1 MFTND
6 QIRTNLELAL
16 DKAEEAFE
24 LGNYPIGS
32 VLVNK
37 DNLVLSVEMNE
48 CTSSNDVTAH
58 AEIVGIRKLGN
69 SINKYASGEHYLF
82 TSLEPCFGCSFF
94 IARTNIKGIYS
105 ALKDPHKGGTSD
117 LKSQE
122 QFANF
127 FNKIELVHEP
137 FEDLA
142 NRSRELMKKYFL
154 SINNLD
160 AAKYYGFVEGQS

>member
-1 MFTND
+1 MFTDD
-6 QIRTNLELAL
+6 QIRKNLELAL
-16 DKAEEAFE
+16 DKAEKAFE

-32 VLVNK
+32 VFTNQ
-37 DNLVLSVEMNE
+37 NNEVLSVDMNE
-48 CTSSNDVTAH
+48 CTSGNDVTAH
-58 AEIVGIRKLGN
+58 AEIVGIRKLGK
-69 SINKYASGEHYLF
+69 SINKYTPGEHYLF

-122 QFANF
+122 QFSSF
-127 FNKIELVHEP
+127 FSNIELIHEP

-142 NRSRELMKKYFL
+142 NKSRELMKKYFL
-154 SINNLD
+154 NIGNIQ
-160 AAKYYGFVEGQS
+160 AAKYYGHIED